1 MLKGKGVTKMAG
13 ARVVRSSKEIMG
25 VDDFVGAE
33 WDAGYVPFGAAHRRC
48 RVTVRKDASDC
59 WTIYAVAAKGD
70 EKLASWEIRSFPCET
85 CAKAYALDLVFGDGY
100 ATCVVH
106 GKDGFHEGDTFAGR
120 FAMLCCLM
128 GIDKATYNALSTGS
142 MHRIAWV
149 TRLILDR
156 QIDWQKAVK
165 AWEVAEQFALQRG
178 ISLDGAISAF
188 YAEAVK
194 IEVRR

>member
-1 MLKGKGVTKMAG
+1 
-13 ARVVRSSKEIMG
+13 MG
-25 VDDFVGAE
+25 VDDYVPTD
-33 WDAGYVPFGAAHRRC
+33 WNAGYVPAGAAHRRC